1 MAAHAGL
8 WFRHLRCDCPEPGS
22 APGSYRVWV
31 YLITLHG
38 PHLTRLDGWLD
49 VVSISA
55 PNRIQYRARRNTVT
69 PAQTVALAV
78 AVSEINRA
86 LSVILS
92 IGRRHWHPW
101 RGVVMTTRHMW
112 RRWLAASWP
121 RDLVIGD
128 VSALED
134 ARATRKSFDVVRP
147 RRHGRDFEADI
158 VWRRNGWPCTHMDI
172 PGHWSVL
179 YLLQRLLSTKK
190 NCPPIYTG
198 FCLFLSVSMKNNCA
212 RFIRNKKY
220 TTFFLGSSPPL
231 LRLTLSLYW

>member
-1 MAAHAGL
+1 
-8 WFRHLRCDCPEPGS
+8 
-22 APGSYRVWV
+22 
-31 YLITLHG
+31 
-38 PHLTRLDGWLD
+38 
-49 VVSISA
+49 
-55 PNRIQYRARRNTVT
+55 
-69 PAQTVALAV
+69 
-78 AVSEINRA
+78 
-86 LSVILS
+86 
-92 IGRRHWHPW
+92 
-101 RGVVMTTRHMW
+101 MTTRHMW

-121 RDLVIGD
+121 RDLIIGD

-147 RRHGRDFEADI
+147 RRHGRDFEAWLHDI

-179 YLLQRLLSTKK
+179 YLLQRLLSTEK

-231 LRLTLSLYW
+231 LRLTLSLYWYAHLVACSLTGCCKIAIKFAKKMYLTLELCLRPGRKIRCASLPQTPFSACWPSKLAAVTLRKNTASISRHLMRWIIIIHHSHSVVLLTFNSPEDSSAV